1 MKRSALAL
9 LIGLAGTATAAAE
22 TLVTSLSTYRV
33 AITSNYT
40 GASLVLF
47 GSIERDART
56 APRAGPYDLVVTVR
70 GPRRTALVREK
81 EPLGPL
87 WITRGQRRF
96 VDQPVYLAV
105 VSSRVLDDIA
115 AAPMRER
122 LKLGLDAEFA
132 SPLPGPNL
140 MGEEFVDAFIRLRR
154 QQELFQE
161 DPEGVVFLTQNLFRA
176 KIDLPAIAPTG
187 LYAVETVLLSDGVPL
202 SRQSTNFEV
211 EKTGFEQAT
220 VVLARDH
227 GFAYGLLAAA
237 SALILGWLATV
248 VFRRE

>member
-9 LIGLAGTATAAAE
+9 LACLASMLPATAE

-33 AITSNYT
+33 AINSNYT

-56 APRAGPYDLVVTVR
+56 ATRAAPYDLVVTVR

-105 VSSRVLDDIA
+105 VSSRAITDIA
-115 AAPMRER
+115 GEPVRGR
-122 LKLGLDAEFA
+122 LKLGLEAEFA
-132 SPLPGPNL
+132 SPLPGANI
-140 MGEEFVDAFIRLRR
+140 MGEDFIDAFIRLRR
-154 QQELFQE
+154 QQHLFQE
-161 DPEGVVFLTQNLFRA
+161 DPEGVVFLTRNLFRA

-187 LYAVETVLLSDGVPL
+187 LYEVETILLSDGVAL

-220 VVLARDH
+220 VVLARDY
-227 GFAYGLLAAA
+227 GFLYGLIAAA
-237 SALILGWLATV
+237 SALFLGWLATV

>member
-1 MKRSALAL
+1 MRSALAL
-9 LIGLAGTATAAAE
+9 LVLIISLVPALAE

-40 GASLVLF
+40 GSSLVLF
-47 GSIERDART
+47 GSIERDSRT
-56 APRAGPYDLVVTVR
+56 ASRAAPYDLVVTVR

-81 EPLGPL
+81 EPFGPL

-105 VSSRVLDDIA
+105 VSSRTIDDIA
-115 AAPMRER
+115 TAATRER
-122 LKLGLDAEFA
+122 LKLGLEAEFA
-132 SPLPGPNL
+132 SPLPGANI
-140 MGEEFVDAFIRLRR
+140 MGEDFIAAFIRLRM
-154 QQELFQE
+154 QQGLFIE
-161 DPEGVVFLTQNLFRA
+161 DQQGVVFLTQNLFRA

-187 LYAVETVLLSDGVPL
+187 LYEVETVLMSDGVAL

-227 GFAYGLLAAA
+227 GFFYGLIAAV
-237 SALILGWLATV
+237 SALFLGWLATV